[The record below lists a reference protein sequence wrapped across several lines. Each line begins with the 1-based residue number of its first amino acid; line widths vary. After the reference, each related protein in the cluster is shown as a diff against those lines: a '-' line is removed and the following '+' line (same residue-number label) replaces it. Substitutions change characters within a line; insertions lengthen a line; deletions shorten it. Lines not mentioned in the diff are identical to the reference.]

1 MLNHYTTPPS
11 ETYIIT
17 WGSKSQAI
25 FRERVKNLLNHLSK
39 SLVKIS
45 ILYQIAKESN
55 SLCSPGFKQ
64 VHESITLDDKGNLR
78 QIWFVLFSNI
88 LECPQ
93 QKPEFLFSFPFQ
105 T

>member
-25 FRERVKNLLNHLSK
+25 FRERVKNLPNLLSK
-39 SLVKIS
+39 FLVKIS

-55 SLCSPGFKQ
+55 SLCSPDFKQ
-64 VHESITLDDKGNLR
+64 VHESITLGEPGNLL
-78 QIWFVLFSNI
+78 QISFDSFNNI
-88 LECPQ
+88 LECP
-93 QKPEFLFSFPFQ
+93 
-105 T
+105 